1 MSLAPPTFFKLYS
14 EYNMPPFAEKYFS
27 VGPISP
33 IKIKLQYGEG
43 TRPYIPTSIEVS
55 RQPYWFFPSYVLTFL
70 ATNIFVFFL
79 QAKRKR
85 LMMWNLESSWKEEQV
100 LAWENL
106 ASLPFGARKLFPISL
121 S

>member
-1 MSLAPPTFFKLYS
+1 
-14 EYNMPPFAEKYFS
+14 MPPFAEKYFPVS
-27 VGPISP
+27 PISP

-43 TRPYIPTSIEVS
+43 TRPYIPTSIEIS
-55 RQPYWFFPSYVLTFL
+55 RQPYWFFLTFL

-79 QAKRKR
+79 QDKRKS

-100 LAWENL
+100 LAWEDL
-106 ASLPFGARKLFPISL
+106 ASLPFGARTLFPRSL